1 MVLYWLA
8 YDSFHLTNFLW
19 NLQLWR
25 FLACKQPNP
34 YHCWQKCV
42 SMHIFGHHWK
52 TTRICLL
59 WHDLW
64 LERRLQS
71 HLQRWFLRHGL
82 HADQQSKILPE
93 NKIVKLKKKINWR
106 IIWNSKLSGKN
117 RQIKAVLSC
126 FTYDRSILTSNFH
139 LFFVLTIT
147 WEEML
152 ILGLVNKFVFL
163 IIFFRLSRFRN
174 LKTFWIFFCWNL
186 MFIYNFLKKLRCF
199 SGAKKKT

>member
-1 MVLYWLA
+1 MNIGQNWKLDKNENWTKKWKLDKIGQYWKRQMVKLENRSVEARCRCSRFKKSQFEKTRQINVVLYWLA

-71 HLQRWFLRHGL
+71 HLQRWCLRHGL

-93 NKIVKLKKKINWR
+93 KK
-106 IIWNSKLSGKN
+106 
-117 RQIKAVLSC
+117 V
-126 FTYDRSILTSNFH
+126 D
-139 LFFVLTIT
+139 
-147 WEEML
+147 E
-152 ILGLVNKFVFL
+152 
-163 IIFFRLSRFRN
+163 
-174 LKTFWIFFCWNL
+174 
-186 MFIYNFLKKLRCF
+186 
-199 SGAKKKT
+199 